1 MGALTTTWSPNLPR
15 PPSTRKTV
23 AATPEASSV
32 AVNSTVAVSLRQR
45 EPMPLAVVTGGV
57 ASPGEGEAVGMTL
70 GSATGAA
77 GDRDP
82 GGEAGASVMAADTLT
97 MPGSA
102 SPNAAMR
109 ISR

>member
-1 MGALTTTWSPNLPR
+1 M
-15 PPSTRKTV
+15 

-57 ASPGEGEAVGMTL
+57 VSPGDGEAVGVTL
-70 GSATGAA
+70 GSAIGTTGGSEA
-77 GDRDP
+77 
-82 GGEAGASVMAADTLT
+82 GGEAGASEMTADTLT

-102 SPNAAMR
+102 SPNAAIRMR
-109 ISR
+109 R